1 MQEDLW
7 SFCVNSLKWDTK
19 KTVCDKA
26 YFQDAGR
33 LSDLMRTNLDRLK
46 KGFSE

>member
-26 YFQDAGR
+26 YFQDEGALPG
-33 LSDLMRTNLDRLK
+33 LMRTNLDKLR
-46 KGFSE
+46 KGFAK